1 MIPLIL
7 SSFSFSPIAN
17 HIDSP
22 SETHLESLPS
32 LFPSYF
38 SSPACPACVPAMSS
52 SLLSRPPL
60 LSAVHSSYSSQRHT
74 IKMYRIIAVSLPI
87 FNTVIV
93 LRRKPKLLLCRIT
106 PYVIWLQPPL
116 QLHLAHWPTQAL
128 HASHTGLS
136 FSKT

>member
-7 SSFSFSPIAN
+7 LSFSFSPVAN

-22 SETHLESLPS
+22 ETHLESLPY
-32 LFPSYF
+32 LFQSYF
-38 SSPACPACVPAMSS
+38 SSPACLTYVPTMSS
-52 SLLSRPPL
+52 SLLSMPPL
-60 LSAVHSSYSSQRHT
+60 LSAVHSPYSSQRHT
-74 IKMYRIIAVSLPI
+74 VKMYHIIAVSLPI
-87 FNTVIV
+87 FNTLIV

-106 PYVIWLQPPL
+106 PYIIWLQPPL

-128 HASHTGLS
+128 HSSHTGLS